1 MPHIVIEY
9 SREDAF
15 DVQEVM
21 LALHESA
28 AATGVM
34 QAEDLKIRAT
44 VFDDYLLA
52 GVRDSF
58 VHVSV
63 YMLEGRSPE
72 RKVAVSEAL
81 RATLVELLP
90 ETHSVSVDIRD
101 MDAVAYK
108 KRLLN

>member
-9 SREDAF
+9 SRDKAF
-15 DVQEVM
+15 DVKKIM

-34 QAEDLKIRAT
+34 LAEDLKVRAT
-44 VFDDYLLA
+44 AFDDYLLA

-63 YMLEGRSPE
+63 YMLEGRAPE

-81 RATLVELLP
+81 RATLAEMLP
-90 ETHSVSVDIRD
+90 ETHSISIDIRD
-101 MDAVAYK
+101 MDAVAYR